1 MLTNKQTEILIN
13 SICESFLYKDDQL
26 VCNDFMKHNAH
37 FLLNILYSTNDSKE
51 AVLIHP
57 GVDRLLPLA
66 ILVLSILSIVDAD
79 KIDVADFFSQF
90 QVGDM
95 VVRNGT
101 RYHYNGTDN
110 TYCYLLSD
118 DTSRT
123 TNTTDKIPLRG
134 ALNIRQYRGQ
144 AITTGRARNSQAFL
158 RVSKLLKGLLGNEY
172 SDRIDVLPRC
182 LLVLCDSE
190 EAESI
195 ATQLTTEISGEQL
208 KFADI
213 FPCVWARSED
223 DWTYYCGN
231 VGKAEPVVIFSNRVH
246 IARDI
251 MFNDEDDTNRVFAT
265 IVSDTLSQATEQDIL
280 DLRDLIERKDKG
292 NFWLFQ
298 SESNLSALQS
308 YQKNPTSPVL
318 FWTPELL
325 LSTIS
330 DLYSPLQSQ
339 AAEAINTIL
348 RTATDCNVERKAVA
362 CPTPLEQLKE
372 CKHLLKKLIRKHA
385 HNETEDEF
393 ILCAYGLLNL
403 FEQACFPMHTFEA
416 AVEHELI
423 RARSPKAQITRLYIL
438 ADQIQEHEMH
448 DQIAI
453 LLDEA
458 YEYLCQINPKYA
470 VIKSILLKAEQ
481 NNTATCIIVT
491 KKAYLPIMQDL
502 CSEYSGVSVKVI
514 SEPILESTDQI
525 IYTSTPNPKKGGA
538 NPLYDRRAKSIIV
551 LEYPSEQAKNHYYQ
565 NNIRKDRAHI
575 QAAADECARTFF
587 DIDLDENTG
596 FEAID
601 EETADVEAV
610 ETDLANIETEA
621 IIRNVVFQG
630 NTNTGNTPIKVIRLG
645 QFATGE
651 CVMFSRHY
659 KAYVI
664 QNDALVEKRTADLV
678 PGDELVFSAAS
689 TEMSDIIDVLLKRL
703 VKKSND
709 SIFREHYD
717 RSVRWKA
724 VIQSYIQQTGATWAE
739 LAEAMEQLG
748 HKRHPQTI
756 RHWLDEDGS
765 TVGPHDAEAYLA
777 IGLVAEDADMQDNYV
792 KYKESCDYI
801 RRQRT
806 RILNYLQD
814 SAIHSVNRKADTE
827 QSLSRS
833 EIASL
838 GDYSRYAQQLIIER
852 IVPCEREVPAYL
864 ANRPL
869 ERR

>member
-1 MLTNKQTEILIN
+1 MFTNKQTELLIN
-13 SICESFLYKDDQL
+13 SICERFLFKDDQL

-37 FLLNILYSTNDSKE
+37 FLLNTLYSTNDSRE
-51 AVLIHP
+51 DILIHP

-66 ILVLSILSIVDAD
+66 ILVLSIFSIVDAD
-79 KIDVADFFSQF
+79 EVDITDFFAQF

-118 DTSRT
+118 DTSRA
-123 TNTTDKIPLRG
+123 TNSIDKIPLRS

-144 AITTGRARNSQAFL
+144 AITTGRVRYSQAFL
-158 RVSKLLKGLLGNEY
+158 SVSKLLKELLGNEY

-190 EAESI
+190 KAECI
-195 ATQLTTEISGEQL
+195 ATQLTTEVAGEHL
-208 KFADI
+208 RFADI

-223 DWTYYCGN
+223 EWTYYCGN
-231 VGKAEPVVIFSNRVH
+231 VGKAEPVVIFTNHVH
-246 IARDI
+246 VARDI
-251 MFNDEDDTNRVFAT
+251 MFNDEDDANRVFAT
-265 IVSDTLSQATEQDIL
+265 IVSDTLTAATEQDVL

-298 SESNLSALQS
+298 SESNMSALQT
-308 YQKNPTSPVL
+308 YQKNPASHVL
-318 FWTPELL
+318 FWNPELL

-339 AAEAINTIL
+339 AAEAINLLL
-348 RTATDCNVERKAVA
+348 RTATDCTVERKAVA

-385 HNETEDEF
+385 HNEIEDEF

-403 FEQACFPMHTFEA
+403 FEQACFPMHTFET
-416 AVEHELI
+416 AVEQDLI

-438 ADQIQEHEMH
+438 ADQIQEHEIH

-458 YEYLCQINPKYA
+458 YEYLFQINPKYA
-470 VIKSILLKAEQ
+470 VIKSLLVKAEQ
-481 NNTATCIIVT
+481 SNTATCIIVT

-502 CSEYSGVSVKVI
+502 CSEYSCVSVKLI
-514 SEPILESTDQI
+514 SEPIHESPDLI
-525 IYTSTPNPKKGGA
+525 IYSSTPNPQKGGA
-538 NPLYDRRAKSIIV
+538 NPLYDKRANSITI
-551 LEYPSEQAKNHYYQ
+551 LEYPSEQVKNRYYQ
-565 NNIRKDRAHI
+565 NNIRKDKAHI

-587 DIDLDENTG
+587 NIELDENTD

-601 EETADVEAV
+601 EEIADVEAV

-621 IIRNVVFQG
+621 IIRNVAFQG
-630 NTNTGNTPIKVIRLG
+630 NTNTGNTPIKVLRLA
-645 QFATGE
+645 QFTTGE

-664 QNDALVEKRTADLV
+664 QNDVLVEKRTTDLV
-678 PGDELVFSAAS
+678 PGDELVFSSAS

-709 SIFREHYD
+709 SILQEHYD
-717 RSVRWKA
+717 RSVRWKT
-724 VIQSYIQQTGATWAE
+724 VIQSYIQQTGATCAE

-792 KYKESCDYI
+792 KYKESCDFI

-814 SAIHSVNRKADTE
+814 SAIHSVNRKTDAE

-838 GDYSRYAQQLIIER
+838 GDSSRYAQRLIIER

-869 ERR
+869 EGR